1 MVLPRGVIWAKPFGS
16 TVPTRHTFAGK
27 AVLMCSWRAFG
38 MMANRASSV
47 RPLEIV
53 DGVIAGQPALELGV
67 RFGAANGIDV
77 LDVGRIDGE
86 FHSQPIGAR
95 RVERHTIAMIGLATR
110 NAG

>member
-1 MVLPRGVIWAKPFGS
+1 MVLPRGVIWAKPFGN

-27 AVLMCSWRAFG
+27 AVLMCSWRTFG

-53 DGVIAGQPALELGV
+53 DGVIAPQPALELGV
-67 RFGAANGIDV
+67 RVGTANGVDV

-86 FHSQPIGAR
+86 FHAQPIGAR
-95 RVERHTIAMIGLATR
+95 RVERSEERRVGTGWRA
-110 NAG
+110 